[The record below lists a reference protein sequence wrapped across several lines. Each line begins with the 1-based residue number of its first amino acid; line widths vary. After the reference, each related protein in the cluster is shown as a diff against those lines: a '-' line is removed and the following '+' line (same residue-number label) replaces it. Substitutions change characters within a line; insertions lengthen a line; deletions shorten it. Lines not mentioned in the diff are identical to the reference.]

1 MGCTDR
7 VGQVHPLK
15 PGPQRTH
22 RTGCSSQGGGIAALG
37 PGLLPGVQLALLLG
51 LRAAGKPCLLGRNKN
66 GRGLD
71 KWYGGSPGG
80 WGACPT
86 PCSDVG
92 PQAGLE
98 AEPGQ
103 VTMRLYWGQEHTG
116 HQVHAAQPS
125 TVQHHA
131 LSVRDMLALGSPPHP
146 GAPTQLPALWTVRHA
161 SWHGGRLMW
170 PTPGQ
175 SPVPTPCHARS
186 PTEVQP
192 QPSGCAESCLLLG
205 PLCLGTDLSLQ
216 AHEEVEAPATW
227 TKA

>member
-22 RTGCSSQGGGIAALG
+22 RTGCSSQGGGVAALG

-66 GRGLD
+66 GRGLG

-80 WGACPT
+80 WGARPT

-146 GAPTQLPALWTVRHA
+146 GAPHTPASLVDSQACLLARWEANVADPRSEPRPHSLSRPQSHRSPASALQVCRVLPAA
-161 SWHGGRLMW
+161 W
-170 PTPGQ
+170 PTLFGD
-175 SPVPTPCHARS
+175 SP
-186 PTEVQP
+186 
-192 QPSGCAESCLLLG
+192 L
-205 PLCLGTDLSLQ
+205 
-216 AHEEVEAPATW
+216 PAST
-227 TKA
+227 